1 MPLGPSSSLKVVKIQ
16 RSRSTSTSN
25 PVFVH
30 VLVQFAPFTGADP
43 MLVDDFDYE
52 LPDELIA
59 RYPSSERSGSRLLVV
74 EDAVLHH
81 QRFTDLPQFIRPEDL
96 LVFNNTQVMAARL
109 FGRKATGGQVEMLI
123 ERIDAPCRARA
134 HLKASKAPRPDSVI
148 YLQDGSAVK
157 VLGRDGELFCLE
169 FPERVSLVLDRLG
182 EVPLPPYLGRAQEL
196 MDRERY
202 QTVYAKVSGS
212 VAAPTA
218 GLHFDQPLLNKLAE
232 QGVASAYVTLHVG
245 AGTFQPVRATRLED
259 HVMHQEWLDVPEA
272 TVEAIQ
278 QCRHRGGRV
287 IAVGSTSARAL
298 ESAAASGML
307 QAMRDETSIF
317 IRPGYR
323 YRVVDAMITNFHL
336 PRSTLLMLVAAFVGR
351 DRMLNAYRCAVA
363 QGYRFFSYGD
373 AMFLVRQGDRHAV

>member
-1 MPLGPSSSLKVVKIQ
+1 
-16 RSRSTSTSN
+16 
-25 PVFVH
+25 
-30 VLVQFAPFTGADP
+30 

-74 EDAVLHH
+74 SDSGLHH
-81 QRFTDLPQFIRPEDL
+81 QRFTDLPQFICPEDL

-109 FGRKATGGQVEMLI
+109 FGKKATGGQVEMLI
-123 ERIDAPCRARA
+123 ERIDAPCRARS
-134 HLKASKAPRPDSVI
+134 HLKASKAPRQDSMI
-148 YLQDGSAVK
+148 YLQDGTELK

-169 FPERVSLVLDRLG
+169 FPEIVTQVLERLG

-202 QTVYAKVSGS
+202 QTIYAEMPGS

-232 QGVASAYVTLHVG
+232 KGVASAYVTLHVG
-245 AGTFQPVRATRLED
+245 AGTFQPVRSDRIED
-259 HVMHQEWLDVPEA
+259 HVMHQEWFDVTEA
-272 TVEAIQ
+272 TVEAIR
-278 QCRHRGGRV
+278 QCRERGGRV

-307 QAMRDETSIF
+307 RAKQDETSIF
-317 IRPGYR
+317 ISPGYR

-351 DRMLNAYRCAVA
+351 DRMLDAYRCAIE

-373 AMFLVRQGDRHAV
+373 AMLLERQEVSHAV